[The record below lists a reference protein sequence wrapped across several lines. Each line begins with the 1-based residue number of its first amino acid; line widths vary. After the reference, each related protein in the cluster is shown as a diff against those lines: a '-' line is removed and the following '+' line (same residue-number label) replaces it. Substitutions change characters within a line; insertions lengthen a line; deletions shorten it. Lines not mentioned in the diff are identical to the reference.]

1 MGNCLKFVS
10 LYIWLKYV
18 CSAVLAHFLLK
29 ERLQKMGVVGC
40 VSCIVG
46 SVIIVIHAP
55 QEHTPSSVQ
64 EIWILA
70 TQPGIYKCVHV

>member
-1 MGNCLKFVS
+1 MFPDL
-10 LYIWLKYV
+10 

-40 VSCIVG
+40 LSCIVG

-55 QEHTPSSVQ
+55 QERTPDSVQ
-64 EIWILA
+64 EIWNLA
-70 TQPGIYKCVHV
+70 TQPG